1 MTTKGP
7 SRKQVIISMSKDN
20 IDAFMNN
27 SSLHAANINRQ
38 LCNVKSEVLTDYIRV
53 DSLSITIVT
62 SKVCLQSDLLII
74 DQYIKNSNNVNALQ
88 VEEPRL
94 LKLKLYLKIIS
105 IPFLLWFKT
114 QSVKSRNNSCI
125 GVTQENSIEFLR
137 QSSLPYIL

>member
-105 IPFLLWFKT
+105 IPFLL
-114 QSVKSRNNSCI
+114 
-125 GVTQENSIEFLR
+125 
-137 QSSLPYIL
+137 